1 MIKNINLGI
10 NKTAS
15 KQSDIK
21 NKYLK
26 YKQKYLDL
34 KELIGGYRV
43 DDMIGVTKRI
53 LVLTDVGEEIDDE
66 GALWMMLKSIGNNNR
81 MMLKSFGDNNNYAA
95 DVVFCTGEPKIR
107 RNRWATILDG
117 EGIYTNI
124 KYFYINP
131 TSRPIRHHHDENT
144 KLLNHVNLN
153 GVNFTEYG
161 NEGDDSRWEYDVVI
175 QMSPLGDN
183 NSPLGNLSKIKLRD
197 GAETGSY
204 ILVGT
209 EGSTNFDKKSPIH
222 DQFKKH
228 LLTNGFLMSIVA
240 QENYANWTLEHTT
253 KMNDVM
259 KTYLYKDEW
268 SKAIGRISPTAVN
281 TTLFIRFRV
290 NCKVNYDVIKNG
302 FDTIENEYALN
313 PLFIDAVK
321 WWDNVNDNV
330 NDDVYNVNNDVYTE
344 INNGYIKKSQKQDKG
359 EYGEPLMEDTIKG
372 QTSTWINLL
381 SDKTKMEF
389 KNMQE
394 FTKLNVPLEKCNIN
408 TVMSFALLAMTKRMA
423 ITYVFIYNLC
433 KKGVLTNEDKTDIKT
448 KILNYC
454 NHENIKYM
462 DFNNFPK
469 LPKQPEH
476 QVTVE
481 NITQRFLGNPEYDPS
496 GMFVALALLAAC
508 PETRKEISTKL
519 QEKKK
524 LTRDDKRSEYF
535 GKAYNNLNPKEILYI
550 LEQERQELLK
560 ENIKL
565 IGKQRDASNEEE
577 LKKELERIRPQER
590 DLARQQEREN
600 EYFRQLKR

>member
-1 MIKNINLGI
+1 MIKNVNFDI
-10 NKTAS
+10 NKTAN

-34 KELIGGYRV
+34 KELIGGGYCV
-43 DDMIGVTKRI
+43 DDMNGVTKRI

-66 GALWMMLKSIGNNNR
+66 GALWMMLKVIGN
-81 MMLKSFGDNNNYAA
+81 KPNYTA
-95 DVVFCTGEPKIR
+95 DVVFCTGDPNIR

-117 EGIYTNI
+117 EEIYTNI
-124 KYFYINP
+124 NYFYINP
-131 TSRPIRHHHDENT
+131 TSRHIRHHHDENSE
-144 KLLNHVNLN
+144 LLKRVNLN
-153 GVNFTEYG
+153 EVNFTEYG
-161 NEGDDSRWEYDVVI
+161 NEGEDSRWEYDVVI

-222 DQFKKH
+222 DQFKEH
-228 LLTNGFLMSIVA
+228 LLKNGFLMSIVA

-253 KMNDVM
+253 NMNNVM
-259 KTYLYKDEW
+259 KTYLYRDEW
-268 SKAIGRISPTAVN
+268 AKAIGRISPTTGN
-281 TTLFIRFRV
+281 LFVRFRV

-302 FDTIENEYALN
+302 FDTIKNKYALN
-313 PLFIDAVK
+313 DLFIDAVN
-321 WWDNVNDNV
+321 WWDKV
-330 NDDVYNVNNDVYTE
+330 NDDVYKE
-344 INNGYIKKSQKQDKG
+344 INNGYIQKSKEQDKG
-359 EYGEPLMEDTIKG
+359 EYGESLMEDTIKK
-372 QTSTWINLL
+372 QKSKWINLL
-381 SDKTKMEF
+381 SDKTRMEF
-389 KNMQE
+389 KNMPE
-394 FTKLNVPLEKCNIN
+394 FEKLNVSLEKCNIN

-423 ITYVFIYNLC
+423 ITYVFINNLC
-433 KKGVLTNEDKTDIKT
+433 KNVVLTNEDKTDIKT

-476 QVTVE
+476 QVIVE
-481 NITQRFLGNPEYDPS
+481 NITQCFLGNPEYDPS

-508 PETRKEISTKL
+508 PKTRKEISTKL
-519 QEKKK
+519 QENKK